1 MKNSVITPLS
11 YYNRN
16 NILFIYFVIFLDG
29 GKRKSDQSGG
39 GDTSGEK
46 SGASGAGGF
55 SSMVKKIK
63 GRAAITATGTMMQKL
78 QKDKGK
84 VIIEKSRG
92 EVSLMEQDIIEKVS

>member
-29 GKRKSDQSGG
+29 GKRNSDQSGG

-46 SGASGAGGF
+46 TLRSGQAS
-55 SSMVKKIK
+55 
-63 GRAAITATGTMMQKL
+63 
-78 QKDKGK
+78 
-84 VIIEKSRG
+84 
-92 EVSLMEQDIIEKVS
+92 SLVWIDILDFKYIDRRI

>member
-1 MKNSVITPLS
+1 
-11 YYNRN
+11 
-16 NILFIYFVIFLDG
+16 
-29 GKRKSDQSGG
+29 
-39 GDTSGEK
+39 
-46 SGASGAGGF
+46 
-55 SSMVKKIK
+55 MVKKIK